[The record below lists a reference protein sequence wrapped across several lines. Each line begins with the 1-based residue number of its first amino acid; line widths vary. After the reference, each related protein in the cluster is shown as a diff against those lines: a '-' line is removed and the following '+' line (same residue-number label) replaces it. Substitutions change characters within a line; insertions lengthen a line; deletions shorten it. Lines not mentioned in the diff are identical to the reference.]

1 MEKMKT
7 AKEMTISRKEL
18 KQILEAHDV
27 DAFLEFIKKNEAAIP
42 DVKTILGFHREQLS
56 EFMHAVKCTQPYLGD
71 EFQKSRN
78 VFRKQMFTQ
87 AYRTK
92 PEALGAALKDCI
104 AMKGELP
111 LCAFC
116 VHFREPPKG
125 EEMACMHMG
134 STPLDVACIGW
145 TPIEN

>member
-1 MEKMKT
+1 MKP
-7 AKEMTISRKEL
+7 AKEMTFSRQEL
-18 KQILEAHDV
+18 KAILESHDV
-27 DAFLEFIKKNEAAIP
+27 AAFREFVSKNEAAIP
-42 DVKTILGFHREQLS
+42 DVETILGFDEEQMS

-71 EFQKSRN
+71 QFQESRN

-92 PEALGAALKDCI
+92 PDALGAELKECI
-104 AMKGELP
+104 ASKGELP

-116 VHFREPPKG
+116 SYFREPPKG

-145 TPIEN
+145 TPIAN